1 MIEGCSLVQLNNM
14 EECSGVPLTRE
25 QKGLYVFLRKMTQ
38 GVEVMPDFVP
48 ESLATLPVWTMSD
61 QQLLAKILETA
72 DENNLNLFK
81 SAYPAVFK
89 V

>member
-1 MIEGCSLVQLNNM
+1 MIEECSLAQLSSM
-14 EECSGVPLTRE
+14 EKCSGVPITRE
-25 QKGLYVFLRKMTQ
+25 QKGLYVFLRKITQ

-61 QQLLAKILETA
+61 QQLLAKILEAA

>member
-1 MIEGCSLVQLNNM
+1 MQLNNM
-14 EECSGVPLTRE
+14 ERCSGVTITKE
-25 QKGLYVFLRKMTQ
+25 QKDLYVFLRNMIQ
-38 GVEVMPDFVP
+38 GIEVMPDFVP
-48 ESLATLPVWTMSD
+48 ESLATLPVWILSD
-61 QQLLAKILETA
+61 QQLLAKVLEVA